1 MVGRPAVTVY
11 LVGAGPGDP
20 GLLTRRGAA
29 LLARADV
36 VLHDRLVS
44 PAVLDLVPPSA
55 LVIDVGK
62 DSDTP
67 AGGADSQEEIARLL
81 VEHGRASAVVVRL
94 KGGDPFLFGRGG
106 EEVEALARAGL
117 AWEVV
122 PGVTSAFG
130 VPAAAGIPVTQ
141 RGVAASVTVVTGRVG
156 EPDGTSAH
164 DWEALARVGGTL
176 VILMGMT
183 NRAAI
188 AAALVQGGL
197 APDTAVAVIAR
208 GTTASQRTAR
218 TTLAGLA
225 GVDLGPPAVIVVGPV
240 AALGPHD
247 AGAGDGD
254 AGAEGPLV
262 GRTVVVTRSGERA
275 RSLVDALARAGAT
288 PLELPLTRQV
298 DPADGGTAL
307 RAAAAAVQDNAWVV
321 LTSVTAVER
330 FMGALRDARDLGS
343 VRVAAVGPATADA
356 LRRAGVEADL
366 VPAEHSAR
374 GLIAAF
380 PDAERVGAL
389 QVLFPAADLAPGTI
403 PEGLVQLG
411 WDVHRVEAYRTV
423 PCAAPEPA
431 LLDRVASADAITFT
445 APSSVQA
452 FLALRTTA
460 GRPVTPTHV
469 VCIGATTAAAAR
481 AAGLVGVREARD
493 ASAQGIV
500 DELVDALG
508 PGPDHG
514 P

>member
-1 MVGRPAVTVY
+1 VTVY

-36 VLHDRLVS
+36 VLHDRLVG

-62 DSDTP
+62 DPDTP
-67 AGGADSQEEIARLL
+67 AGGAGRQEEIARLL
-81 VEHGRASAVVVRL
+81 VEHGRASSIVVRL

-106 EEVEALARAGL
+106 EEVEALAQAGL
-117 AWEVV
+117 TWEVV

-156 EPDGTSAH
+156 EPDGTNAH

-197 APDTAVAVIAR
+197 APGTAVAVIAR

-225 GVDLGPPAVIVVGPV
+225 DVDLGPPAVIVVGPV
-240 AALGPHD
+240 AALGPRD
-247 AGAGDGD
+247 AT
-254 AGAEGPLV
+254 AGAERPLA

-275 RSLVDALARAGAT
+275 RDLVDALARAGAT
-288 PLELPLTRQV
+288 ALKLPLTRQA

-307 RAAAAAVQDNAWVV
+307 RAAAATVRDNAWVA

-343 VRVAAVGPATADA
+343 VLVAAVGPATAGA

-366 VPAEHSAR
+366 LPSEHSAR
-374 GLIAAF
+374 GLVEAF
-380 PDAERVGAL
+380 PDAAGVGSRR
-389 QVLFPAADLAPGTI
+389 VLFPAADLAPGTI
-403 PEGLVQLG
+403 PDGLAQLG
-411 WDVHRVEAYRTV
+411 WDVRRVEAYRTV
-423 PCAAPEPA
+423 PRATPEPA
-431 LLDRVASADAITFT
+431 LLDRVATADAVTFT
-445 APSSVQA
+445 APSTVQA
-452 FLALRTTA
+452 FLALRNAA
-460 GRPVTPTHV
+460 GRAVTPPADV

-481 AAGLVGVREARD
+481 AAGFDGVHEARD

-500 DELVDALG
+500 DELIDTLG
-508 PGPDHG
+508 AGPDHG

>member
-1 MVGRPAVTVY
+1 VTVY

-44 PAVLDLVPPSA
+44 PAVLELAPPSA
-55 LVIDVGK
+55 VVIDVGK
-62 DSDTP
+62 DSDTS
-67 AGGADSQEEIARLL
+67 AGGAVRQEQITRLL

-106 EEVEALARAGL
+106 EEVEALAEAGL

-130 VPAAAGIPVTQ
+130 VPASAGIPVVR
-141 RGVAASVTVVTGRVG
+141 RGVAASVTVVTGRLG

-197 APDTAVAVIAR
+197 APDTAVAVIAQ
-208 GTTASQRTAR
+208 GTTASERMAR

-225 GVDLGPPAVIVVGPV
+225 DVDLGPPAVIVVGAV

-247 AGAGDGD
+247 ATAAAGAG
-254 AGAEGPLV
+254 APLA

-275 RSLVDALARAGAT
+275 RGLVEALERAGAT
-288 PLELPLTRQV
+288 ALELPLTWQV

-307 RAAAAAVQDNAWVV
+307 RAAAAAVRDNAWVV

-330 FMGALRDARDLGS
+330 FMRALRDARDLGA
-343 VRVAAVGPATADA
+343 VLVAAVGPATADA
-356 LRRAGVEADL
+356 LRQAGVEADL

-374 GLIAAF
+374 GLVDAF
-380 PDAERVGAL
+380 PDWAGAGSRH
-389 QVLFPAADLAPGTI
+389 VLFPAADLAATTI
-403 PEGLVQLG
+403 PDGLASLG
-411 WDVHRVEAYRTV
+411 WDVRRVETYRTV
-423 PCAAPEPA
+423 PRAAPEPA
-431 LLDRVASADAITFT
+431 LLDRVAAADAVTFT
-445 APSSVQA
+445 APSTVQA
-452 FLALRTTA
+452 FVALRTAA
-460 GRPVTPTHV
+460 GRELMPPAQV
-469 VCIGATTAAAAR
+469 VCIGATTAAAAA
-481 AAGLVGVREARD
+481 AAGLDGVRQARD
-493 ASAQGIV
+493 ASAQSIV
-500 DELVDALG
+500 DELIDALG
-508 PGPDHG
+508 AGPDHG

>member
-1 MVGRPAVTVY
+1 VTVY

-44 PAVLDLVPPSA
+44 PAVLELVPPSA
-55 LVIDVGK
+55 VVIDVGK
-62 DSDTP
+62 DSDTST
-67 AGGADSQEEIARLL
+67 GGAVRQEQITRLL

-106 EEVEALARAGL
+106 EEVEALAEAGL

-130 VPAAAGIPVTQ
+130 VPASAGIPVTQ
-141 RGVAASVTVVTGRVG
+141 RGVAASVTVVTGRLG

-197 APDTAVAVIAR
+197 APDTAVAVIAQ
-208 GTTASQRTAR
+208 GTTASERMAR

-225 GVDLGPPAVIVVGPV
+225 DVDLGPPAVIVVGPV
-240 AALGPHD
+240 AALGSHD
-247 AGAGDGD
+247 AAAVASGT
-254 AGAEGPLV
+254 PLR

-275 RSLVDALARAGAT
+275 RDLVDALERAGAT
-288 PLELPLTRQV
+288 ALELPLTRQV

-307 RAAAAAVQDNAWVV
+307 RSAAAAVRDNAWVV
-321 LTSVTAVER
+321 LTSVNAVER
-330 FMGALRDARDLGS
+330 FMHALRDARDLGS
-343 VRVAAVGPATADA
+343 VLVAAVGPATADA
-356 LRRAGVEADL
+356 LRQAGVEADL
-366 VPAEHSAR
+366 VAVEHSAR
-374 GLIAAF
+374 GIVDAF
-380 PDAERVGAL
+380 PDWAGTGSR
-389 QVLFPAADLAPGTI
+389 QVLFPAADLAPTTI
-403 PEGLVQLG
+403 ADGLTSSG
-411 WDVHRVEAYRTV
+411 WDVRRVEAYRTV
-423 PCAAPEPA
+423 PRAAPEPV
-431 LLDRVASADAITFT
+431 LLDRVAAADAVTFT
-445 APSSVQA
+445 APSAVQA
-452 FLALRTTA
+452 FLALRTA
-460 GRPVTPTHV
+460 DGRPVTPPAHV
-469 VCIGATTAAAAR
+469 VCIGGTTAAAAR
-481 AAGLVGVREARD
+481 AAGLDDVREARD
-493 ASAQGIV
+493 GSAQGIA
-500 DELVDALG
+500 DELIDAVG
-508 PGPDHG
+508 AGPDHG

>member
-1 MVGRPAVTVY
+1 VTVY

-29 LLARADV
+29 LLAQADV

-44 PAVLDLVPPSA
+44 PSVLELVPSSA

-62 DSDTP
+62 DSATP
-67 AGGADSQEEIARLL
+67 AGGAGRQEQIARLL
-81 VEHGRASAVVVRL
+81 VEHGRAAAVVVRL

-106 EEVEALARAGL
+106 EEVEALAEAGL

-130 VPAAAGIPVTQ
+130 VPASAGIPVTQ

-156 EPDGTSAH
+156 ETDGTSAH

-197 APDTAVAVIAR
+197 APDTAVAVIAQ
-208 GTTASQRTAR
+208 GTTASQRMAR

-225 GVDLGPPAVIVVGPV
+225 DVDLGPPAVIVVGPA
-240 AALGPHD
+240 AALGQSAAAD
-247 AGAGDGD
+247 ATAF
-254 AGAEGPLV
+254 AERPLA
-262 GRTVVVTRSGERA
+262 GRTVVVTRGGERA
-275 RSLVDALARAGAT
+275 RSLVDALERAGASA
-288 PLELPLTRQV
+288 LELPLTRQV
-298 DPADGGTAL
+298 DPADGGAAL
-307 RAAAAAVQDNAWVV
+307 GDAAATVRDNAWVV

-330 FMGALRDARDLGS
+330 FMSALRDARDLGS
-343 VRVAAVGPATADA
+343 VLVAAVGPTTADA
-356 LRRAGVEADL
+356 LRGAGVEADL

-374 GLIAAF
+374 GLVEAF
-380 PDAERVGAL
+380 PDWADARSRR
-389 QVLFPAADLAPGTI
+389 VLFPAADLAPATI
-403 PEGLVQLG
+403 PDGLVRLG
-411 WDVHRVEAYRTV
+411 WDVRRVEAYRTV
-423 PCAAPEPA
+423 PRTAPEPA
-431 LLDRVASADAITFT
+431 LLDRVATADAVTFT
-445 APSSVQA
+445 APSTVQA
-452 FLALRTTA
+452 FLSLRTA
-460 GRPVTPTHV
+460 SGGNVAPPVHA

-481 AAGLVGVREARD
+481 AAGLDGVHEAHD
-493 ASAQGIV
+493 PSAQGIV
-500 DELVDALG
+500 DALIDALG
-508 PGPDHG
+508 AGPDHA